1 MRYLIG
7 FVFVLAGLVALPL
20 SASAQPA
27 EEDSLSSWQVEAKPA
42 PEEPA
47 LELKLDEAGVAVVR
61 SPPPA
66 IDGYPRRI
74 QINEPRS
81 RGAKAG
87 IAVGVILGAFIVGS
101 TIAAAVALPW

>member
-1 MRYLIG
+1 M
-7 FVFVLAGLVALPL
+7 VLAGLVASPL
-20 SASAQPA
+20 SVSAQA
-27 EEDSLSSWQVEAKPA
+27 ASEDSLSSWQVEAKPA

-47 LELKLDEAGVAVVR
+47 LQLKLDDAGVAVVR

-74 QINEPRS
+74 QIIDEPRS

-101 TIAAAVALPW
+101 VIAGAVVLQF